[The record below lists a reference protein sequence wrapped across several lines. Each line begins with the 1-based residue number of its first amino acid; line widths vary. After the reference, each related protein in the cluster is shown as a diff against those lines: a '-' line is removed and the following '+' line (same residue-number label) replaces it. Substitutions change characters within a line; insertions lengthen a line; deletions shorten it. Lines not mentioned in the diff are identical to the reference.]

1 MFLVEKVSLDRI
13 VLWTQYIDIILFT
26 SSYNFILEDCL
37 TIFNNLLNTYW
48 TLFEK
53 SSLTISMA
61 LYVNTYLFYLKL
73 LYGNID
79 YRSTLLLNISVL
91 FIVIKN

>member
-13 VLWTQYIDIILFT
+13 VLWTQYIDIILLT

-53 SSLTISMA
+53 FSLTISMA
-61 LYVNTYLFYLKL
+61 LYINTYLFYFKL